1 MEDLVRAA
9 ALELAAEADREVVAL
24 CKDALNT
31 ALFEPIPVGP
41 AVDSEPQVSREDLA
55 CMIDHTNLRPTA
67 VRADIERLV
76 DEAVSHGFA
85 AVCVNP
91 VWVPLARKLLDAAA
105 TEVRLCTVVGF
116 PLGADLAPVKADE
129 ARRMRDEGADE
140 IDMVI
145 NLGAL
150 KGRDYHEFVT
160 DARSVAEASK
170 GCVTKAIIEA
180 CFLEDAE
187 KVKACII
194 LDSLGY
200 DFVKTSTG
208 FGKHGATEHDVRLM
222 RIATRPSVSV
232 KAAGGIRSFEDAL
245 LMVKAG
251 ASRIGTSAGVEIVR
265 GS

>member
-9 ALELAAEADREVVAL
+9 ALELAAEADSEVVAL
-24 CKDALNT
+24 CRDALNR
-31 ALFEPIPVGP
+31 ALFEPDAVGP
-41 AVDSEPQVSREDLA
+41 AMDLEPQVSREDLA
-55 CMIDHTNLRPTA
+55 RMIDHTNLRPTA

-76 DEAVSHGFA
+76 DEAVSHRFA
-85 AVCVNP
+85 AVCINP
-91 VWVPLARKLLDAAA
+91 VWVPLARQLLDAAA

-116 PLGADLAPVKADE
+116 PLGADLKSVKADE
-129 ARRMRDEGADE
+129 ARRMKDEGADE

-150 KGRDYHEFVT
+150 KGRDYQEFAA
-160 DARSVAEASK
+160 DARSVVEASQ
-170 GCVTKAIIEA
+170 GCITKAIIEA
-180 CFLEDAE
+180 CYLEDAE
-187 KVKACII
+187 KVKACIV

-208 FGKHGATEHDVRLM
+208 LGKHGATEHDVHLM
-222 RIATRPSVSV
+222 RVATRPRVSV
-232 KAAGGIRSFEDAL
+232 KAAGGIRSFGDAL

>member
-1 MEDLVRAA
+1 MEELVRAA
-9 ALELAAEADREVVAL
+9 AFEFAAEADPEVARL
-24 CKDALNT
+24 CTDALRSVI
-31 ALFEPIPVGP
+31 EEQVPVRPI
-41 AVDSEPQVSREDLA
+41 ADSEPQVSREDLA
-55 CMIDHTNLRPTA
+55 RMIDHTNLRPTA

-91 VWVPLARKLLDAAA
+91 VWVPLARKLLDAAN
-105 TEVRLCTVVGF
+105 TKVRLCTVAGF
-116 PLGADLAPVKADE
+116 PLGADLAPVKAGE
-129 ARRMRDEGADE
+129 ARRARDEGADE

-150 KGRDYHEFVT
+150 KDRDYREFID
-160 DARSVAEASK
+160 DARAVVDASR
-170 GCVTKAIIEA
+170 GCITKAIIEA
-180 CFLEDAE
+180 CYLEDAE

-208 FGKHGATEHDVRLM
+208 LGKHGATEHDVRLM
-222 RIATRPSVSV
+222 RIATRPNVGV
-232 KAAGGIRSFEDAL
+232 KAAGGIRSFEDAV

-251 ASRIGTSAGVEIVR
+251 AGRIGTSAGVEIVR
-265 GS
+265 RS